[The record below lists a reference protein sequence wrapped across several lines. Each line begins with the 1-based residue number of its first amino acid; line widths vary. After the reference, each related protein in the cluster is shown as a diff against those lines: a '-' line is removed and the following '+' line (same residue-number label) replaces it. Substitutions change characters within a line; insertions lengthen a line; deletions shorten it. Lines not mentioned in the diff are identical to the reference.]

1 MSFGAVNDLK
11 TLESVCKLTNNS
23 SEVKDIVAV
32 ISQGLKDIKLTDE
45 VADIQSSLTHL
56 CYMTENLKHQAD
68 VNIFFRAG
76 VWH

>member
-23 SEVKDIVAV
+23 SEVKDIVTV
-32 ISQGLKDIKLTDE
+32 IRQDLKDIKLTDE
-45 VADIQSSLTHL
+45 VVDIQSSLT
-56 CYMTENLKHQAD
+56 ENLKNQAD
-68 VNIFFRAG
+68 ANIFFRTG